1 MWRVLKLTQIYFN
14 NIIFSLLTCFCFWY
28 RLLSGKRKGQ
38 CVLDVWETKWTLMCL
53 ALKHSHLSNYCV
65 PTNILHHH
73 ALQYGCTWLSAWGW
87 GRQGDRH
94 QVYSTPHHLIAYY
107 LSLLLSAMHGQL
119 SVTHISGAGHQD
131 AKAMCDNPLFH
142 WHPAQRGITCP
153 WAVLSFTHS
162 RAFVLCASSFCISQR
177 SEEAACN
184 AWRRGHRL
192 LKWMK
197 TSLCECSGEINHEAK

>member
-1 MWRVLKLTQIYFN
+1 
-14 NIIFSLLTCFCFWY
+14 
-28 RLLSGKRKGQ
+28 
-38 CVLDVWETKWTLMCL
+38 MCL

-107 LSLLLSAMHGQL
+107 LSPLLSAMHGQL

-131 AKAMCDNPLFH
+131 AKAMCNNPLFH

-162 RAFVLCASSFCISQR
+162 RTFVLCASSFCISQR

-192 LKWMK
+192 FKWMK
-197 TSLCECSGEINHEAK
+197 TSLCECAHKGKLITRLSRGIGVQNRGLSSQATVDQGTYWWHSGEISEIAQAF